1 MVAVSESKWSL
12 LPNSCVCVCECNQ
25 LLLVDFVCGK
35 GTSFQFEW
43 IDIERKSRVEKEWK
57 SKWRFDTL
65 AVVWAHVHLTLRQIN
80 LLIAQEGLENYSFS
94 ERHFV
99 LSIQMYSDEWQTIFR
114 VRIVLVSRLNTIF
127 AEQFDRIT
135 NGSELVAY
143 ETVEGTIT
151 EVKIRIQKLFSFNVS
166 WTEFSIFVPMK
177 FIRSHYTIIWIEF
190 LIVTSV

>member
-1 MVAVSESKWSL
+1 
-12 LPNSCVCVCECNQ
+12 
-25 LLLVDFVCGK
+25 
-35 GTSFQFEW
+35 
-43 IDIERKSRVEKEWK
+43 
-57 SKWRFDTL
+57 
-65 AVVWAHVHLTLRQIN
+65 
-80 LLIAQEGLENYSFS
+80 
-94 ERHFV
+94 
-99 LSIQMYSDEWQTIFR
+99 MYSDEWQTIFR

>member
-1 MVAVSESKWSL
+1 M
-12 LPNSCVCVCECNQ
+12 
-25 LLLVDFVCGK
+25 
-35 GTSFQFEW
+35 
-43 IDIERKSRVEKEWK
+43 
-57 SKWRFDTL
+57 
-65 AVVWAHVHLTLRQIN
+65 TLRQIN

-166 WTEFSIFVPMK
+166 
-177 FIRSHYTIIWIEF
+177 
-190 LIVTSV
+190 